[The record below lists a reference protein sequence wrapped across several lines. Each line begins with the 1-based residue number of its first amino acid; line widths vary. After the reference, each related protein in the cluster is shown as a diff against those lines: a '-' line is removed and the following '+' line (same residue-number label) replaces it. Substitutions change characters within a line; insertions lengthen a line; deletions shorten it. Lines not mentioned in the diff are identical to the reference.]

1 MWENSIL
8 EKNWN
13 FSSWEGIDLRIE
25 NCSLKYQNHKIQWK
39 MVNDLFLSF
48 SKNTLNLCVSEH
60 DEWNT
65 LFKIISG
72 RNECKH
78 FYSQYDFYVDDNKI
92 IDL

>member
-1 MWENSIL
+1 
-8 EKNWN
+8 
-13 FSSWEGIDLRIE
+13 
-25 NCSLKYQNHKIQWK
+25 